1 MWDRFPFRVQ
11 RRPIGSPYAV
21 ACVVGAIA
29 VGLLVAEEPDSALVS
44 LVKAEKEFARSC
56 AASGI
61 RSAFLENLAD
71 GSIVF
76 RPAPV
81 DARSWFSDRPAPPGL
96 LTWEPRFAEISR
108 SGEFGYTTG
117 PWEFRRDAAA
127 TDPDSVGHYVSVWRR
142 QADGSWRLLIDVGT
156 THAPQPAESSEL
168 SFHQPAQSVAEPPDA
183 PGEPSAKSTLLD
195 AERRFSELALEQSTQ
210 SAYLNR
216 ATEDVRFYLR
226 DVPPISGRQAVSAA
240 LQGQAGALVTEPLA
254 AEIAASGDL
263 GFTYGS
269 FEFRS
274 ITRVESASPVGYYL
288 RIWRRAKGGD
298 WKLALDFVHA
308 ADPGEKNS

>member
-1 MWDRFPFRVQ
+1 
-11 RRPIGSPYAV
+11 
-21 ACVVGAIA
+21 
-29 VGLLVAEEPDSALVS
+29 
-44 LVKAEKEFARSC
+44 
-56 AASGI
+56 
-61 RSAFLENLAD
+61 
-71 GSIVF
+71 
-76 RPAPV
+76 
-81 DARSWFSDRPAPPGL
+81 
-96 LTWEPRFAEISR
+96 
-108 SGEFGYTTG
+108 
-117 PWEFRRDAAA
+117 
-127 TDPDSVGHYVSVWRR
+127 VGHYVSVWRR